1 MMSQP
6 VFPAHKAMNYEIEEE
21 RDLLRQAL
29 ISEVPTLDTMDDLSK
44 VIAILRFISSF
55 HCIGYHIYH
64 EGKTEYRAW
73 QIYNKMSVK
82 KVGFMCSG
90 FADIFCGLLHVA
102 NVPYRRIRGENTI
115 KESPV
120 YDAVMKTCGY
130 NSHSTVEALV
140 DGHWILADPTFCAIP
155 LFNGKP
161 HGLEFFI
168 KVVIEDIDVP
178 ISWESSNTT
187 HTIQKCYNG
196 YTNNFFRDLYFY
208 RVIEYKPFH
217 KYPYDDVYEATL
229 SLDGMLKKVATYKGD
244 IVLKNHVPAI
254 ESLAPYKKKGFFHP

>member
-1 MMSQP
+1 
-6 VFPAHKAMNYEIEEE
+6 
-21 RDLLRQAL
+21 
-29 ISEVPTLDTMDDLSK
+29 
-44 VIAILRFISSF
+44 
-55 HCIGYHIYH
+55 
-64 EGKTEYRAW
+64 
-73 QIYNKMSVK
+73 
-82 KVGFMCSG
+82 
-90 FADIFCGLLHVA
+90 
-102 NVPYRRIRGENTI
+102 
-115 KESPV
+115 
-120 YDAVMKTCGY
+120 
-130 NSHSTVEALV
+130 
-140 DGHWILADPTFCAIP
+140 

-229 SLDGMLKKVATYKGD
+229 SLDANAQKSCNLQGGYRPQKSCPCD
-244 IVLKNHVPAI
+244 
-254 ESLAPYKKKGFFHP
+254 